1 MTIRTRFAPS
11 PTGFLHIGGA
21 RTALYN
27 WLLAKQRG
35 GAFVLRVEDTDT
47 ERSTRDSIAQILEGL
62 EWLGLAPDEG
72 PTFQMDRLD
81 RYREISEQLISA
93 DKAYRC
99 YCSREELASM
109 REALKSRGLKPRYD
123 GRCRHRAEPVPGVD
137 PVVRFSNPAS
147 GRVTV
152 HDQIHGDV
160 VFDNAE
166 LDDVVILRSDGV
178 PTYNFAVVVDDSDM
192 GITHVVRGD
201 DHLNNTPRQ
210 LNIIEALGLK
220 PPQYAHLPM
229 ILSSDGSRLS
239 KRHGALSV
247 LEYRDAGFLP
257 EAVLNY
263 IARLGWSHGD
273 QEIFTIEEL
282 IESFDFA
289 DVNHAPAGFDPD
301 KALWVNQQWL
311 ASVSTERLMEALKPY
326 LADLGYETRLGPE
339 LAHVAEIQ
347 RHRAESLVEM
357 AQKSGFVYEEPSD
370 YAPKAAKQHL
380 RPVSMPVLDELSTR
394 LDSLTV
400 WTVESTQ
407 EAVSDVAAKLGL
419 KLGKVAQP
427 LRVAVTGD
435 SASPGIGETLFLIGK
450 DRTLARLSRARDY
463 VRARAESQG

>member
-1 MTIRTRFAPS
+1 M
-11 PTGFLHIGGA
+11 
-21 RTALYN
+21 
-27 WLLAKQRG
+27 
-35 GAFVLRVEDTDT
+35 LRVEDTDT
-47 ERSTRDSIAQILEGL
+47 DRSTRESIAQILEGL

-72 PTFQMDRLD
+72 PVFQMDRLD
-81 RYREISEQLISA
+81 RYRETAEKLISA
-93 DKAYRC
+93 DQAYYC
-99 YCSREELASM
+99 YCSREELARM
-109 REALKSRGLKPRYD
+109 REDLKKRGLKPRYD
-123 GRCRHRAEPVPGVD
+123 GRCRHRTGPVAGVD
-137 PVVRFSNPAS
+137 PVVRFSNPTS

-152 HDQIHGDV
+152 HDHIHGDV
-160 VFDNAE
+160 TFDNAE

-210 LNIIEALGLK
+210 LNIIDALGLQA
-220 PPQYAHLPM
+220 PQYVHLPM

-273 QEIFTIEEL
+273 QEIFTIGEL
-282 IESFDFA
+282 VSSFDLA
-289 DVNHAPAGFDPD
+289 HVNRAPAGFDPE

-311 ASVSTERLMEALKPY
+311 ASVPTERLMEALKPY
-326 LADLGYETRLGPE
+326 LEDRGYDVQLGPE

-347 RHRAESLVEM
+347 RHRAESLIEM
-357 AQKSGFVYEEPSD
+357 AQKSGFVYEEPRE

-380 RPVSMPVLDELSTR
+380 RPVSLPVLEALSTR
-394 LDSLTV
+394 LDELAE
-400 WTVESTQ
+400 WTVQSTQ
-407 EAVSDVAAKLGL
+407 DAVSDVAGGLDL

-427 LRVAVTGD
+427 LRVALTGD
-435 SASPGIGETLFLIGK
+435 SASPGIGETLFLVGK

-463 VRARAESQG
+463 VRARAEAAGEGTA